1 MPRRTYLHTAEWK
14 YRRTLVSLS
23 ASSRRRNRDAAPPQP
38 RVDRRPTTR
47 LHIRHQFYSL
57 LTVSGHP
64 CAGKLLNHPQIRTKA
79 LLVTAPL
86 SIRASFLPCLFKY
99 IFYFFYLSKHSRR
112 GDCCYKQRKEEK
124 NWGRK
129 SKNCSYVGSQR
140 DWNKKK
146 KQHSQY
152 RFENC
157 SPPEAVTRLSLLD
170 TMSIL
175 CIYCEHLLLCN
186 VPRIR
191 GQS

>member
-79 LLVTAPL
+79 SLVTAPL
-86 SIRASFLPCLFKY
+86 SIRASFLPRFFKY
-99 IFYFFYLSKHSRR
+99 IFYFFTKVSTADEETAVISK
-112 GDCCYKQRKEEK
+112 G
-124 NWGRK
+124 
-129 SKNCSYVGSQR
+129 
-140 DWNKKK
+140 KKK
-146 KQHSQY
+146 KT
-152 RFENC
+152 E
-157 SPPEAVTRLSLLD
+157 EEKAKIAVMWDPKETGIKKKKNTHNTDLKIAHRQRLSQD
-170 TMSIL
+170 SVCWTP
-175 CIYCEHLLLCN
+175 C
-186 VPRIR
+186 
-191 GQS
+191 QSCVFTVSTCCSAIFPK